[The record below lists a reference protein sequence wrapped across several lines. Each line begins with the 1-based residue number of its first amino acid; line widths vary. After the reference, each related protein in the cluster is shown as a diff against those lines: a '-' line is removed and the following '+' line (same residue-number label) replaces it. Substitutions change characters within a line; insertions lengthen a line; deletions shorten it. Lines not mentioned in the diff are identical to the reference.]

1 MAKDVDLSSKEWRD
15 LIFEGKNQEFG
26 AYQMRKASDARH
38 NKAMIVVVIIMAL
51 ALILPY
57 LVNTLLP

>member
-15 LIFEGKNQEFG
+15 LIFEGNNHEFG

-38 NKAMIVVVIIMAL
+38 NKAMIAIGIIMAI
-51 ALILPY
+51 ALVLIMFSL
-57 LVNTLLP
+57 